1 MAGGEGGGRR
11 EGRMRS
17 QQSCGWTRC
26 STDAQTRQARLE
38 AEQVRAEDDS
48 LANTRFSFSN
58 QLRPREANKKEEE
71 EEAKKRGSGAS
82 EVAGAPVMF

>member
-1 MAGGEGGGRR
+1 
-11 EGRMRS
+11 MRS

-48 LANTRFSFSN
+48 LANTRFLFKPAASQEAEQEKGGGGKEKRERSVGSCRCPGDVLV
-58 QLRPREANKKEEE
+58 LRYERM
-71 EEAKKRGSGAS
+71 RQ
-82 EVAGAPVMF
+82 